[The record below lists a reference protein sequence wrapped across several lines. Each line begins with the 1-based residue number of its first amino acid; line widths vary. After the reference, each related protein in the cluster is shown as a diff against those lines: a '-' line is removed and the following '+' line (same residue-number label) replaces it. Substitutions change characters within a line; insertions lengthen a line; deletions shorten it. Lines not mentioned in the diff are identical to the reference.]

1 VLQRICLKK
10 VICGLK
16 NFMILSTIVVKN
28 KIWNWVILK
37 LTFLEILMKKLK
49 IYNKYLKED
58 INQKQ
63 LKIDTLILRVWI
75 YKLIIM
81 ISFIFLK

>member
-1 VLQRICLKK
+1 
-10 VICGLK
+10 
-16 NFMILSTIVVKN
+16 MILSTIVVKN